1 MRPTLLLTTCS
12 KAAADPEK
20 ERLGEQFWGLRKGFA
35 IDKMPAFR
43 KTTRASLSNI
53 DRNSGVDKE
62 TKLLIEFRFFVA
74 LEATQFSLRD
84 SKKSC

>member
-12 KAAADPEK
+12 KAATDPRI
-20 ERLGEQFWGLRKGFA
+20 ERLGGQFWGLRKGFA

-43 KTTRASLSNI
+43 KTTRASVSSI

-62 TKLLIEFRFFVA
+62 MKLLIEFRFFVA
-74 LEATQFSLRD
+74 LEATQFSLRE
-84 SKKSC
+84 SKKRC